1 MDLAAGS
8 PILGRRNGVKKTPGG
23 AGKGSSGGGSG
34 SGNGSGSGMVGIGG
48 VSGSRNGGVRVD
60 DDDETPRGSRVSILS
75 SSRGSKPGACI
86 AAATAATAAAA
97 SRSAKKSKTRS
108 NVSRFG
114 EEDAADEF
122 ETDFVCPYG
131 FPSPKPSE
139 KVLLLL
145 LFLLFLVADRRLY
158 TLPCRSVRP

>member
-23 AGKGSSGGGSG
+23 AGKGSGGGGSG

-48 VSGSRNGGVRVD
+48 VSGSRNGGVSVD
-60 DDDETPRGSRVSILS
+60 DDVETPRGSRVSILS

-122 ETDFVCPYG
+122 ETDFCFNILPETISADLLSAS
-131 FPSPKPSE
+131 FR
-139 KVLLLL
+139 KVMRIVLNE
-145 LFLLFLVADRRLY
+145 D
-158 TLPCRSVRP
+158 TLHL